1 MSSTFIIFV
10 MGSKMAVHLTNLNNS
25 TMKKFLV
32 IAVALMLCTSAA
44 FAQNKGDKYI
54 GGYAGVALQSTSIE
68 GESSA
73 AAAFAIQPE
82 FGYFVADRLKIGA
95 SIGYGLESGINI
107 LTVAPNLSYYAR
119 LCDGLYYT
127 PGVELGLVVGF
138 AQGYTMPGFGV
149 SANLGT
155 LEFRPTEHFGFSANL
170 FSLSVVAMSIDGFT
184 SSAVN
189 VNFGVN
195 PSVGFK
201 YYF

>member
-1 MSSTFIIFV
+1 
-10 MGSKMAVHLTNLNNS
+10 
-25 TMKKFLV
+25 MKKFLV

-54 GGYAGVALQSTSIE
+54 GDYAGVALQNVSID
-68 GESSA
+68 GESA
-73 AAAFAIQPE
+73 TGVGFAIRPE

-95 SIGYGLESGINI
+95 SIGYAIESGTNALTIMPNI
-107 LTVAPNLSYYAR
+107 SYYAR
-119 LCDGLYYT
+119 LCDGLYFT
-127 PGVELGLVVGF
+127 PGVELGLAVGF
-138 AQGYTMPGFGV
+138 AEGYTLPGFGV

-170 FSLSVVAMSIDGFT
+170 FSLNFVVISMADITGSM
-184 SSAVN
+184 VN
-189 VNFGVN
+189 VNLGVT

>member
-1 MSSTFIIFV
+1 
-10 MGSKMAVHLTNLNNS
+10 
-25 TMKKFLV
+25 MKKFFV
-32 IAVALMLCTSAA
+32 IAVALMLCSSAV

-54 GGYAGVALQSTSIE
+54 GGYAGVALQTQSID
-68 GESSA
+68 GESA
-73 AAAFAIQPE
+73 TGAGFAIQPE

-95 SIGYGLESGINI
+95 SIGYGIESGINA
-107 LTVAPNLSYYAR
+107 LTITPNISYYAR

-127 PGVELGLVVGF
+127 PGVELGLALGF
-138 AQGYTMPGFGV
+138 AEGYTLPGFGF

-170 FSLSVVAMSIDGFT
+170 FSLTFVVMSMEGIT
-184 SSAVN
+184 SSSVN
-189 VNFGVN
+189 VNLGVT

>member
-1 MSSTFIIFV
+1 
-10 MGSKMAVHLTNLNNS
+10 
-25 TMKKFLV
+25 MKRFLV
-32 IAVALMLCTSAA
+32 IVVAMVLCTSAA

-54 GGYAGVALQSTSIE
+54 GGYAGVALQNVSID
-68 GESSA
+68 GESATGVS
-73 AAAFAIQPE
+73 FAIRPE

-95 SIGYGLESGINI
+95 SVAYGIESGINI
-107 LTVAPNLSYYAR
+107 LTIEPNISYYAR

-127 PGVELGLVVGF
+127 PGIDLGLALGF
-138 AQGYTMPGFGV
+138 AEGYTFPGFGF

-170 FSLSVVAMSIDGFT
+170 FSLTFVVMSMEGITG
-184 SSAVN
+184 SAVN
-189 VNFGVN
+189 VNLGVT

>member
-1 MSSTFIIFV
+1 
-10 MGSKMAVHLTNLNNS
+10 
-25 TMKKFLV
+25 MKKFLV

-54 GGYAGVALQSTSIE
+54 GGYAGVALQTMTID
-68 GESSA
+68 GESATGAS
-73 AAAFAIQPE
+73 FAIQPE

-95 SIGYGLESGINI
+95 SIGYAIESGTNALTITPNI
-107 LTVAPNLSYYAR
+107 SYYAR

-138 AQGYTMPGFGV
+138 AEGYTMPGFGV

-170 FSLSVVAMSIDGFT
+170 FSLTFVVMSMEDIAGST
-184 SSAVN
+184 VN
-189 VNFGVN
+189 VNLGVT

>member
-1 MSSTFIIFV
+1 
-10 MGSKMAVHLTNLNNS
+10 
-25 TMKKFLV
+25 MKKFLV

-54 GGYAGVALQSTSIE
+54 GSYAGVALQNVSID
-68 GESSA
+68 GESATGVS
-73 AAAFAIQPE
+73 FAIQPE

-95 SIGYGLESGINI
+95 SIGYAIESGTNALTIMPNI
-107 LTVAPNLSYYAR
+107 SYYAR

-127 PGVELGLVVGF
+127 PGVELGLALGF
-138 AQGYTMPGFGV
+138 AEGYTLPGFGV

-170 FSLSVVAMSIDGFT
+170 FSLTFVVMSMEGITGST
-184 SSAVN
+184 VN
-189 VNFGVN
+189 VNLGVT